1 MPRTARVVVVETPHH
16 LTQRGNNRQSI
27 FLADAD
33 RRAFLERL
41 EQDCQTCGVRLL
53 GYCLMT
59 NHVHLIAVP
68 LRPDSFARAMRRT
81 LSTYAQSF
89 NRRYRRSGHLFE
101 DRFFSCPLGTDHLVS
116 ALLYVDC
123 NPVRAS
129 MVGEAAE
136 YPWSSAT
143 AHAAGGGDRFVDW
156 TLWAEARGTAGW
168 ADALCRGPGKDAGD
182 RLRAATYADRP
193 FGSEAFVRELERQ
206 TGQRLRRGKPGPEPS
221 KSGAAAGGSRSF

>member
-1 MPRTARVVVVETPHH
+1 MPRTARVVVVDAPHH

-59 NHVHLIAVP
+59 NHVHLVAVP

-81 LSTYAQSF
+81 LSTFAQTF

-101 DRFFSCPLGTDHLVS
+101 NRFFSCPLGADHLVP

-123 NPVRAS
+123 NPVRAGL
-129 MVGEAAE
+129 VGEAAE
-136 YPWSSAT
+136 YPWSSAA
-143 AHAAGGGDRFVDW
+143 AHAAGGGEGFVDW
-156 TLWAEARGTAGW
+156 RLWAEVRGTTGW
-168 ADALCRGPGKDAGD
+168 AEALSRGPEQDAED
-182 RLRAATYADRP
+182 RLRAATYAGRP
-193 FGSEAFVRELERQ
+193 FSNEAFVREIERR
-206 TGQRLRRGKPGPEPS
+206 TGRRLRQGKPGPKPRS
-221 KSGAAAGGSRSF
+221 CGAVGG